1 MNASILSPLTGA
13 NPPVREPESAASVG
27 NKVLLLGLGNDILTD
42 DAVGLKIVRQVRDC
56 LAGCEIV
63 DVCETSEMGLSLLD
77 YIVGYRDLVL
87 VDAVRTGKAPPGFLH
102 EIEGDDLKALPTLS
116 PHFLGVGEMLALGRE
131 LRMAVP
137 KRVKILAVE
146 VQDPFTMGTQMTPAL
161 QGAMPAL
168 IERVLAVLRRWMA
181 QGGLEAAAETACR
194 KS

>member
-1 MNASILSPLTGA
+1 MSTSILSHLIDSGRPM
-13 NPPVREPESAASVG
+13 REPESAAGGG

-42 DAVGLKIVRQVRDC
+42 DAVGLNIARQVRDR
-56 LAGCEIV
+56 LASCEIV

-87 VDAVRTGKAPPGFLH
+87 VDAVRTGQAPPGFLH
-102 EIEGDDLKALPTLS
+102 EIEGDDLKVLPTLS

-168 IERVLAVLRRWMA
+168 VERVLAVLRRWVA
-181 QGGLEAAAETACR
+181 PGLLT